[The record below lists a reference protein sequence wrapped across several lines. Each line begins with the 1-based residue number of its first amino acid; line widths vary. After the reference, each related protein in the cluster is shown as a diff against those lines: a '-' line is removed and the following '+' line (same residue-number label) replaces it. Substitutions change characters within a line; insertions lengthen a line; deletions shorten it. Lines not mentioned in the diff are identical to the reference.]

1 MLYWQHLGE
10 HTGASAFCQI
20 VLLLLT
26 LIERDFVKPDTFLF
40 EKHRFKNEKSFSRGC
55 EKSNESKVS
64 KKKANVAHIGV

>member
-1 MLYWQHLGE
+1 
-10 HTGASAFCQI
+10 
-20 VLLLLT
+20 LLT